1 MDEHLL
7 LCELHGEVLAL
18 LEGSDAQEPFL
29 KYYGKKGTKKK
40 PRGKNII
47 LTYFLTQSGFDSFFN
62 LSVSR

>member
-18 LEGSDAQEPFL
+18 LEGSDVQEPFL

-40 PRGKNII
+40 KEREEHHFD
-47 LTYFLTQSGFDSFFN
+47 LFLN
-62 LSVSR
+62 PKRL